1 MKKKQIFAAL
11 GLVLALGLWLAA
23 FFLDGRISDQLG
35 GALFGLGGALLG
47 ICGTAL
53 IEGYIEGRMTP
64 EERRELERG
73 ERDERNMVIRDRAA
87 LKSWYWTLYLLWGLF
102 FLTLVLDHGFYFAL
116 VAVAV
121 TLHCVFYLINM
132 GRVAREM

>member
-1 MKKKQIFAAL
+1 MKKKTMFAAL
-11 GLVLALGLWLAA
+11 GLIMALGVCLAA
-23 FFLDGRISDQLG
+23 FFLDGQISEQLG

-47 ICGTAL
+47 ICGTTL
-53 IEGYIEGRMTP
+53 LRGHIEGRMTP

-73 ERDERNMVIRDRAA
+73 ERDERNTAIRDRAA

-116 VAVAV
+116 VSIAV
-121 TLHCVFYLINM
+121 TLHCVFYLINL
-132 GRVAREM
+132 GRAAREM

>member
-11 GLVLALGLWLAA
+11 GLVLALGLWLTA
-23 FFLDGRISDQLG
+23 FFLDGQISESVG

-53 IEGYIEGRMTP
+53 IKDRIEGRMPP
-64 EERRELERG
+64 EERREMERG
-73 ERDERNMVIRDRAA
+73 ERDERNIAIRDRAA

-102 FLTLVLDHGFYFAL
+102 FLTLILDHGFYFAL
-116 VAVAV
+116 VSVAV

-132 GRVAREM
+132 RRVAREM

>member
-47 ICGTAL
+47 VCGTAL
-53 IEGYIEGRMTP
+53 LRDRIEGRMTP
-64 EERRELERG
+64 EARRELEVG
-73 ERDERNMVIRDRAA
+73 EQDERNAAIRDKAA

-102 FLTLVLDHGFYFAL
+102 FLTLILERGPFFAL
-116 VAVAV
+116 VTV
-121 TLHCVFYLINM
+121 TIVLHCVFYLINL

>member
-1 MKKKQIFAAL
+1 MKKKTIFAAL
-11 GLVLALGLWLAA
+11 GLVLAVGLGLAA
-23 FFLDGRISDQLG
+23 FFLDGRISDAAG

-47 ICGTAL
+47 ICVTAL
-53 IEGYIEGRMTP
+53 IGDRIESRMTP

-73 ERDERNMVIRDRAA
+73 ERDERNAAIRDRAA

-102 FLTLVLDHGFYFAL
+102 FLTLILERGPFFAL
-116 VAVAV
+116 VTV
-121 TLHCVFYLINM
+121 TIVLHCVFYLINL

>member
-23 FFLDGRISDQLG
+23 FFLDGQISDQLG

-53 IEGYIEGRMTP
+53 IGGYIEGRMTP

-73 ERDERNMVIRDRAA
+73 ERDERNVAIRERAA
-87 LKSWYWTLYLLWGLF
+87 LKSWLF
-102 FLTLVLDHGFYFAL
+102 FLTLILERGPFFAL
-116 VAVAV
+116 VTITIV
-121 TLHCVFYLINM
+121 LHCVFYLINL